1 MPRGARLDVPGT
13 LHHVIVMGIEKRQ
26 IVDDDQDREK
36 FVSRMGEIAIDTGT
50 AIYAWALMTN
60 HAHILLRSGKT
71 GLPTFMR
78 RFLSGYAM
86 AYNRRHKRYGHLF
99 QNRYKSIICEED
111 PYFKE
116 LVRYIHLNPLRAK
129 MLESLQKLDKYKWC
143 GHSVVMNR
151 WKNDWH
157 DRDYVLKWF
166 GKKEGEAKKS
176 YRDFVKKGIAQGRRP
191 DLTGGGL
198 IRSMGGW
205 SAVKALRKSGIKEE
219 SDARLLG
226 SGEFVSELVKQAE
239 LTVKYQLPAEDLQKY
254 IKEEIEKACKNEKIK
269 VSILRSGSR
278 RSPLP
283 NIRKELAVKLVNEY
297 GVSLAETARQL
308 GVSTSGIAQMLRRD
322 RNV

>member
-1 MPRGARLDVPGT
+1 MTRFARLIAHSVQFIFSNA
-13 LHHVIVMGIEKRQ
+13 LERRQ
-26 IVDDDQDREK
+26 IVDDDEDRK
-36 FVSRMGEIAIDTGT
+36 NFVSRMGEIAIDTGT
-50 AIYAWALMTN
+50 AIYAWALMNN

-78 RFLSGYAM
+78 RFLSGYAIS
-86 AYNRRHKRYGHLF
+86 YNRRHKRYGHLF
-99 QNRYKSIICEED
+99 QNRYKSIICEDD

-116 LVRYIHLNPLRAK
+116 LVRYIHLNPLRAVIV
-129 MLESLQKLDKYKWC
+129 ESLQKLDKYKWC

-205 SAVKALRKSGIKEE
+205 SVVKALRKSGVKEKG
-219 SDARLLG
+219 DARILG

-239 LTVKYQLPAEDLQKY
+239 EKVKYQLPAKDLQKC
-254 IKEEIEKACKNEKIK
+254 IKEEIEKVCKKEKIK
-269 VSILRSGSR
+269 VSMLRSGSR
-278 RSPLP
+278 RRPLP
-283 NIRKELAVKLVNEY
+283 DIRKELTVKLVNEY

-308 GVSTSGIAQMLRRD
+308 GVSTSGIAQLLRRNK
-322 RNV
+322 NV